1 MCLELQSFTT
11 DKTHN
16 DPLVQR
22 AQMWLQDHLTE
33 QVRMTDLA
41 QLLAISER
49 TLIRRF
55 RKVLEQ
61 APLTYLQNLRIST
74 ARVLLESGDLSIEK
88 SFTMLAIAISE
99 RFTVCF
105 VSVLDS
111 PQELIGLGFSR

>member
-1 MCLELQSFTT
+1 
-11 DKTHN
+11 
-16 DPLVQR
+16 
-22 AQMWLQDHLTE
+22 MWLQDHLTE

-88 SFTMLAIAISE
+88 IIHYVGYSDIRTFYRLFRKRVGFTPGAYRA
-99 RFTVCF
+99 RFQSLT
-105 VSVLDS
+105 
-111 PQELIGLGFSR
+111 RT